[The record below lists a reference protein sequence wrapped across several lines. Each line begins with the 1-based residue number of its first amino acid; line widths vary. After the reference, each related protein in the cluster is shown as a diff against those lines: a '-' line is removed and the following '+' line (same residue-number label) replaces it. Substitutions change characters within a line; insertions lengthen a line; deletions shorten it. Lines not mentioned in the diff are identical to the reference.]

1 MLHNDKD
8 LFERVVLDISEKYG
22 IVPVIIEKDYY
33 VSLFLREIVKR
44 QPKIIFKGGTSLS
57 KCYHL
62 INRFSEDID
71 LNIESEQKP
80 TEGQRRNLVGAVRD
94 IVADYGFVLKNPD
107 DIRSRRDFNKYI
119 IDYPSKLSVSFLKPD
134 IIVET
139 AVFFRAYPSKPMKAD
154 SLVYQYLKKSGYDD
168 LIDQYEL
175 EPFDVNVQTADRTMI
190 DKLFALGDY
199 YLSGTI
205 DEHSRHIYDLHK
217 LYEVVE
223 INDNLRQLAEQVR
236 AEREPHKTCLS
247 AKADVNMNE
256 LLQEI
261 IDTNVYK
268 ADYESKTYN
277 MLYKKVSYEEA
288 VETLKKII
296 EKKMF

>member
-1 MLHNDKD
+1 M
-8 LFERVVLDISEKYG
+8 
-22 IVPVIIEKDYY
+22 
-33 VSLFLREIVKR
+33 
-44 QPKIIFKGGTSLS
+44 
-57 KCYHL
+57 
-62 INRFSEDID
+62 
-71 LNIESEQKP
+71 
-80 TEGQRRNLVGAVRD
+80 
-94 IVADYGFVLKNPD
+94 
-107 DIRSRRDFNKYI
+107 
-119 IDYPSKLSVSFLKPD
+119 KPD

-139 AVFFRAYPSKPMKAD
+139 AVFFRAYPSKLMKAD

-223 INDNLRQLAEQVR
+223 TNDNLRQLAEQVR

-247 AKADVNMNE
+247 AKTDVNMNG

-261 IDTNVYK
+261 IDTNAYK

-296 EKKMF
+296 EKKIF